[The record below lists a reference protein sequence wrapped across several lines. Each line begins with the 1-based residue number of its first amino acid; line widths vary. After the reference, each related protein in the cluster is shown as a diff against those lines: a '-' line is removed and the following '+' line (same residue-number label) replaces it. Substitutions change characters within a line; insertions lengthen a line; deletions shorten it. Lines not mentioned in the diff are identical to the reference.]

1 MFQSD
6 DPEASFRAGVP
17 SPSSPVHLPLLSDP
31 TLIPHLHKEL
41 GPTSSRAWADPAL
54 HSLAQLAWSM
64 GVASLRGVAHAQL
77 GGAAVREAAQAVVD
91 DDEAIMDL
99 ALANKVKKM
108 KSRFYFC
115 DR

>member
-1 MFQSD
+1 M
-6 DPEASFRAGVP
+6 
-17 SPSSPVHLPLLSDP
+17 
-31 TLIPHLHKEL
+31 
-41 GPTSSRAWADPAL
+41 
-54 HSLAQLAWSM
+54 
-64 GVASLRGVAHAQL
+64 RGVAHAQL